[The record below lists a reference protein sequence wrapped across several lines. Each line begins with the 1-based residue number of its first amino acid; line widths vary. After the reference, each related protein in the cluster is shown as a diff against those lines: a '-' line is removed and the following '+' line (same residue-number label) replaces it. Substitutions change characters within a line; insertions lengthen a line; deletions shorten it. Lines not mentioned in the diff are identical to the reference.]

1 MATENMFMLG
11 INLILDSITQLSK
24 NMQYILYGRDGNDEQ
39 ALERRMSAR
48 PSHFRNAAELKRKG
62 HFIFGGAIL
71 DDQGK
76 MIGSTMIMQF
86 DDEKQLRQWLDTEPY
101 ITNKVWEKY
110 ELLPFRVAEV

>member
-1 MATENMFMLG
+1 
-11 INLILDSITQLSK
+11 
-24 NMQYILYGRDGNDEQ
+24 MQYILSGWDGKDEQ

-86 DDEKQLRQWLDTEPY
+86 ENENQLQEWLNTEPY
-101 ITNKVWEKY
+101 ITAKVWEKY
-110 ELLPFRVAEV
+110 EILPFRVAEV